1 MNRWRLNVARHA
13 AALAVLGAF
22 ASSPAVAQGGGLTRD
37 QFVGAWML
45 TGQWVEQDGK
55 RIERFGAN
63 PRGMTIFDR
72 SGHFVSI
79 LLRSELPKF
88 ASGNAMTGTAEENK
102 AIVQGST
109 AFYGRWN
116 VTEAGAFESQV
127 IGATFPGWDGA
138 VQKRQITFA
147 GDQMTSC
154 TPGAQ
159 IGGTACAV
167 YKRVK

>member
-1 MNRWRLNVARHA
+1 MNRWQLNVARQA
-13 AALAVLGAF
+13 AAMAVLGACIH
-22 ASSPAVAQGGGLTRD
+22 SPAVAQAGRLTRD

-55 RIERFGAN
+55 KIERFGSN
-63 PRGMTIFDR
+63 PRGMTIFDP

-79 LLRSELPKF
+79 LLRGELPKF

-116 VTEAGAFESQV
+116 VNDAGMFESQV
-127 IGATFPGWDGA
+127 IGATFPGWDGTA
-138 VQKRQITFA
+138 QKRQITFA

-154 TPGAQ
+154 VPGAQ